1 MQITEFDYELPEDRI
16 AQHPLASR
24 DESRL
29 LVVDRAA
36 GAWSDHIFKELPL
49 LLRGNELVVVNNAR
63 VIRARLFARRA
74 GVGAEPVG
82 RRSRHKRKYLKA
94 KIEVLLSRRVGENIW
109 EALVRPGRK
118 VRRGERLIFGDG
130 ELEAEVI
137 GRGAYGLRVLRFAG
151 TQDVAAVSEQIGHV
165 PLPPY
170 IHRPDAP
177 EDAERYQT
185 VYAKRGAAVA
195 APTAG
200 LHFTEKTLAE
210 LHARGIELAEL
221 TLNVGLGTFQPIRG
235 EKVEGHRMHPEW
247 YEIPEETA
255 EKIRRA
261 KQEKRPVL
269 AVGTTV
275 VRALEDAAQK
285 LAREHP
291 SETSQVVRAGA
302 AEADLFIYPG
312 YEFRV
317 VDQLLTNFHLPRSS
331 LVVLVCAFGGRDLIL
346 RAYRHAVGAG
356 YRFYSYGDCMLI
368 R

>member
-1 MQITEFDYELPEDRI
+1 MDIAEFDYHLPTDRI
-16 AQHPLASR
+16 AQHPLANR
-24 DESRL
+24 DESKL
-29 LVVDRAA
+29 LMVERA
-36 GAWSDHIFKELPL
+36 GDFWSDHIFRELPG
-49 LLRGNELVVVNNAR
+49 LLRGDELMVVNNAR

-82 RRSRHKRKYLKA
+82 RQSRHKREYLRA
-94 KIEVLLSRRVGENIW
+94 RIEVLLSRAVGENTW

-118 VRRGERLIFGDG
+118 VRLGERLIFGDG

-137 GRGAYGLRVLRFAG
+137 GRGEFGLRTLRFAG
-151 TQDVAAVSEQIGHV
+151 KQDVEAVIERIGHV

-170 IHRPDAP
+170 IHRPDVV

-185 VYAKRGAAVA
+185 VYARRGAAVA

-210 LHARGIELAEL
+210 LCARGVEICEL

-235 EKVEGHRMHPEW
+235 DKVERHRMYPEW
-247 YEIPEETA
+247 YEIPDETA

-261 KQEKRPVL
+261 KLEKRPVL

-275 VRALEDAAQK
+275 VRALEDAAQR

-291 SETSQVVRAGA
+291 SRTSQVLRAGA
-302 AEADLFIYPG
+302 AEAELFIYPG
-312 YEFRV
+312 HEFRV

-331 LVVLVCAFGGRDLIL
+331 LLVLVCAFGGRDLIL
-346 RAYRHAVGAG
+346 RAYRHAVETG